1 MSEFLS
7 MNGYGLYVW
16 SAYGICFI
24 VLGALILHTVYSRKK
39 LKSLLAQLKESE

>member
-24 VLGALILHTVYSRKK
+24 VLASLIVHTLFHRRK
-39 LKSLLAQLKESE
+39 LKTLHATLKEGA